1 MMHGSMINSAVAMPA
16 AVLLLQDAGT
26 LLQLVQALALQR
38 WCIAL
43 AVLLVDTTVLAP
55 FAAAHP
61 ALWSSFCQQLQ
72 EQPDLYFLHEVV
84 GALAA
89 AGAQLAAEADQ
100 AVQQQQQ
107 LLPQPWQEAA
117 AAAGGP
123 GGDAQVL
130 LLEGG
135 GLTVRTGR
143 ESSSPHGRGSSNS
156 SRGTTG

>member
-1 MMHGSMINSAVAMPA
+1 
-16 AVLLLQDAGT
+16 VLLE
-26 LLQLVQALALQR
+26 LVQSLSLQR
-38 WCIAL
+38 WSIAL

-61 ALWSSFCQQLQ
+61 QLWLGFCQQLQ
-72 EQPDLYFLHEVV
+72 QQPELYFLHEVV

-89 AGAQLAAEADQ
+89 AGPQLTTQEQQEAQE
-100 AVQQQQQ
+100 QQQQGTAA
-107 LLPQPWQEAA
+107 AA

-130 LLEGG
+130 LLDGG

-143 ESSSPHGRGSSNS
+143 EAGP
-156 SRGTTG
+156 